1 MNQNARVVTR
11 PLTAY
16 GPEPMPDRLET
27 SIDDQLVDDYNKDVW
42 DEGGKSDC
50 GYSDG
55 VHDTLMAL
63 GESVYHVLGEPSQ
76 EMKRCMKG
84 IGSYF
89 MEISYAVRDIHRGEF
104 TVVGDDELEELERE
118 VDASNAVDVQ

>member
-1 MNQNARVVTR
+1 MNQNSRVVTR

-16 GPEPMPDRLET
+16 APESIDRLET
-27 SIDDQLVDDYNKDVW
+27 SVDDQLLDDYNKDVW

-50 GYSDG
+50 GYSEG

-63 GESVYHVLGEPSQ
+63 GESVYYVLGEPSE

-89 MEISYAVRDIHRGEF
+89 MEMSYAVRDIQRGEF
-104 TVVGDDELEELERE
+104 TVADDQELEELERE
-118 VDASNAVDVQ
+118 VAASTYVDDQ